1 MQEQYK
7 HTIWGLTKI
16 AGGISVG
23 LAVGFFFTAVL
34 KQIFNVINLE
44 KLL

>member
-16 AGGISVG
+16 AGGISIG
-23 LAVGFFFTAVL
+23 LAVGFLFTAVV
-34 KQIFNVINLE
+34 KQLFIIINID